1 MVSINK
7 VQLMGNLTQDP
18 EIKTTTNGKL
28 ARLSLA
34 TNRRFRDK
42 NGEMQNVAQY
52 HTVVVFQ
59 ERLVDLV
66 ESYCTKGS
74 QFLVEG
80 SLEHRTYDDQDG
92 NKKYITEVVI
102 RPYGGEIQLG
112 NKAQGGDADGG
123 GARNNDRDD
132 NRGGRGNNEYRN
144 NDRGN
149 DRGNNNA
156 GGGNRGGSNSGG
168 YDDLDDDIP
177 F

>member
-18 EIKTTTNGKL
+18 EIKATANGRL

-42 NGEMQNVAQY
+42 DGEMQNAAQY

-74 QFLVEG
+74 QILVEG
-80 SLEHRTYDDQDG
+80 SLEHRTYNDQDG

-112 NKAQGGDADGG
+112 NKAQGGDSDG
-123 GARNNDRDD
+123 APRNNDRDD
-132 NRGGRGNNEYRN
+132 NRGNRGNNDYRN

-149 DRGNNNA
+149 SNNNNA
-156 GGGNRGGSNSGG
+156 GGNRGGSNSGG